1 MLKSDLIHRQT
12 GSGYLTLKSGES
24 GQIAWEIEFRR
35 KGINGQIFGND
46 ELVKLAAVDGNATLG
61 LSLDEDI
68 LVAVGPYSGGR
79 AQISAERPVGHQIEQ
94 WQTGTGQIDGRPM
107 VLLVIDNDLRY
118 LSAVG
123 ARELGRELLVR
134 AETCGVGSNK

>member
-24 GQIAWEIEFRR
+24 GQIAWKIEFRR
-35 KGINGQIFGND
+35 KGISGQIFGND

-61 LSLDEDI
+61 ISDDEDI
-68 LVAVGPYSGGR
+68 LVAVGPCSGGR
-79 AQISAERPVGHQIEQ
+79 AQISTERLVGDRIEQ

-107 VLLVIDNDLRY
+107 VLLAIDSHLRY
-118 LSAVG
+118 LSAAG
-123 ARELGRELLVR
+123 ARELARELVVR
-134 AETCGVGSNK
+134 AETCEVGSNK